1 MRPHLL
7 SASIK
12 ILTFCSL
19 VMLGV
24 SFTNAAFGLD
34 LSGFVAIILL
44 LFSDFGEMPGAQ
56 ARFQIS
62 PIRQVD
68 QLFLMSDNFGFRL
81 ISIGVPGKAQEVY
94 IQSAL
99 KVIPSMAAIYSP
111 SCFDSIWP
119 IGEPLGPVNR
129 SK

>member
-1 MRPHLL
+1 MFNT
-7 SASIK
+7 SIK

-34 LSGFVAIILL
+34 LPGFVAIILL
-44 LFSDFGEMPGAQ
+44 LFSDFGEVPGAQ

-68 QLFLMSDNFGFRL
+68 QPG
-81 ISIGVPGKAQEVY
+81 ISENLAEKH
-94 IQSAL
+94 
-99 KVIPSMAAIYSP
+99 
-111 SCFDSIWP
+111 
-119 IGEPLGPVNR
+119 
-129 SK
+129 

>member
-1 MRPHLL
+1 MPLL
-7 SASIK
+7 LNTPIK
-12 ILTFCSL
+12 FFTFCSL
-19 VMLGV
+19 VISGV
-24 SFTNAAFGLD
+24 SFAN
-34 LSGFVAIILL
+34 SGFVFGMPDFVFIIFF
-44 LFSDFGEMPGAQ
+44 LFSGFGEMPGAQ